1 MLEIKCALCW
11 NMHSVIS
18 LLWYNVVL
26 MHVDR
31 VHAHWLGV
39 KLQHIYIYKKNIIL
53 NAHAPLK
60 CYCLHS
66 KKITMAVPMG
76 HKEPIDMKLHISET
90 FLFHQ
95 LEISGIPQVWRLCT
109 QTFSCLRERYR
120 CIELH
125 GSYIVC
131 QIWPVLIVE
140 AEIGLSYN
148 YATLYHKTSLK
159 SQVGQI

>member
-53 NAHAPLK
+53 NAHVPLK

-109 QTFSCLRERYR
+109 QRHFHVYVKD
-120 CIELH
+120 I
-125 GSYIVC
+125 G
-131 QIWPVLIVE
+131 VL
-140 AEIGLSYN
+140 N
-148 YATLYHKTSLK
+148 YTVPTLYVRSDLF
-159 SQVGQI
+159 S